1 MVSATAGELRKITA
15 ADILAACELVAEDAP
30 ANFQE
35 EVASRLLSYRRATV
49 AEVESWGAM
58 VLERM
63 HRQQARRS
71 PEQNQEAFERGWKEN
86 LEAALQEGVSAASL
100 RPRYFRA
107 TPFLRYRHGLIVSEN
122 DQLEH
127 DLFTLVRLLVFHRYL
142 SDCRAV
148 REYGCGSCGNLLLLG
163 EMFPAK
169 TLQALD
175 WAEASIEIAGLIA
188 RRTGLDLTG
197 AVFDMRQPP
206 ASEPLKDDAAVLT
219 VHALEQLGQDFDPL
233 IEHFLAVR
241 PRRVVH
247 LEPILE
253 LYKPTN
259 LYDHL
264 AIEYSRRRGYLDG
277 YLTRLRQLEAKG
289 RLKIVKA
296 VRPAIG
302 GVIHEAS
309 LIVWEPREGK

>member
-1 MVSATAGELRKITA
+1 MSSASAGEREKITA
-15 ADILAACELVAEDAP
+15 DDILTAFELTAEDTS
-30 ANFQE
+30 NGFQE
-35 EVASRLLSYRRATV
+35 EVASRDLRFRGAIV
-49 AEVESWGAM
+49 AEVEAWATM
-58 VLERM
+58 VLDRM
-63 HRQQARRS
+63 HRPQARRS
-71 PEQNQEAFERGWKEN
+71 LAENQEAFERGWKEN
-86 LEAALQEGVSAASL
+86 LEAALKEGISAASL

-122 DQLEH
+122 EHLEH
-127 DLFTLVRLLVFHRYL
+127 DLFTLVRLLVFYRYL
-142 SDCRAV
+142 SDCGAI

-163 EMFPAK
+163 EMFPATK
-169 TLQALD
+169 LHALD
-175 WAEASIEIAGLIA
+175 WAQASVEIAELIA
-188 RRTGLDLTG
+188 RHTRLDLTG

-206 ASEPLKDDAAVLT
+206 QSQPLEDGTAILT
-219 VHALEQLGQDFDPL
+219 VHALEQLGHDFDPL

-241 PRRVVH
+241 PRRVLH

-253 LYKPTN
+253 FYDPAN

-277 YLTRLRQLEAKG
+277 YLAKLRQLEAEG
-289 RLKIVKA
+289 QLEILKA

-309 LIVWEPREGK
+309 LIVWEPR

>member
-1 MVSATAGELRKITA
+1 MISATAGELRRIA
-15 ADILAACELVAEDAP
+15 AEDILSACELVAEDAP
-30 ANFQE
+30 IGFHE
-35 EVASRLLSYRRATV
+35 EVASRLLTFRGATV
-49 AEVESWGAM
+49 AEVESWATM

-63 HRQQARRS
+63 HRPQARRS
-71 PEQNQEAFERGWKEN
+71 PEENQEAFERGWKEN
-86 LEAALQEGVSAASL
+86 LETALREGVSAASL

-122 DQLEH
+122 EHLEH

-142 SDCRAV
+142 ADCSAIQ
-148 REYGCGSCGNLLLLG
+148 EYGCGSCGNLLLLG
-163 EMFPAK
+163 GMFPAK
-169 TLQALD
+169 TFRALD
-175 WAEASIEIAGLIA
+175 WAEASVEIAEVIA
-188 RRTGLDLTG
+188 RHTGLDLAG
-197 AVFDMRQPP
+197 SVLDMRRPP
-206 ASEPLKDDAAVLT
+206 EAELLADGTAVLT

-233 IEHFLAVR
+233 IDHFLTAR

-253 LYKPTN
+253 FYEPTN
-259 LYDHL
+259 VYDHL

-277 YLTRLRQLEAKG
+277 YLTRLRQLEAEG
-289 RLKIVKA
+289 RLEIVKA

-309 LIVWEPREGK
+309 LIVWEPR